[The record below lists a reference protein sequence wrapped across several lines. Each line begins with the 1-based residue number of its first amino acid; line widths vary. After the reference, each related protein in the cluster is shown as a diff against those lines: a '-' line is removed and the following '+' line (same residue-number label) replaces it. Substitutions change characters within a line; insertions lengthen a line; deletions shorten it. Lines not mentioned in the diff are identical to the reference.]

1 MPTGSNNPLTTRF
14 TDGCHFSHIQYAG
27 NDTYTS
33 KAGYMNFASYT
44 VENRERVKVV
54 DGTHGVPISTQV
66 RLTRPVKKL
75 STNGPLQLL
84 NNYLVVARWLFL
96 SDSNRPVRLGRLY
109 QEYHNDEQDG
119 AQLAR
124 A

>member
-1 MPTGSNNPLTTRF
+1 MAVWTRVMTFSTLPMPTGSNNPLTTRF

-96 SDSNRPVRLGRLY
+96 SDSNRPVRPGRLY
-109 QEYHNDEQDG
+109 
-119 AQLAR
+119 
-124 A
+124 